1 MNTHNPGFFFDGT
14 VAEIADHAASL
25 IIVEAYRSVANHGRF
40 SMVLAGGTSPRILYQ
55 KLAEGVTTEL
65 LEHYN
70 LPVPEW
76 RKQRRLTHHPLPGH
90 TWFFQGDERCVP
102 IDHPES
108 NYKMIRESLLSS
120 TAMPEHNFLRMK
132 ADEADTE
139 AAARRY
145 EGTIRSFFFPG
156 KSLSRERFPV
166 FDLILLGLGDDGHT
180 ASLFADNPA
189 ILQEKRRWVL
199 PVNAPKGKP
208 PGMRLTLTLPIINHA
223 RNIIFF
229 TTGKDKSE
237 LAKKIFLEKESGLP
251 ATLVK
256 PENGIV
262 YWFTSRA

>member
-1 MNTHNPGFFFDGT
+1 MNTHNPRFFFDGT

-40 SMVLAGGTSPRILYQ
+40 SMVLAGGNSPRILYQ

-65 LEHYN
+65 LERYN

-76 RKQRRLTHHPLPGH
+76 RKKKWLTHHPLPEH

-120 TAMPEHNFLRMK
+120 TAIHGHHLLRMP
-132 ADEADTE
+132 AEEADKE

-145 EGTIRSFFFPG
+145 EDTIQSFFFPG
-156 KSLSRERFPV
+156 ESLSRERFPI

-199 PVNAPKGKP
+199 PVNAPEGKP

-229 TTGKDKSE
+229 TIGKEKSV
-237 LAKKIFLEKESGLP
+237 LAEKIFLEKESGLP

-256 PENGIV
+256 PENGV
-262 YWFTSRA
+262 VCWFTSRA